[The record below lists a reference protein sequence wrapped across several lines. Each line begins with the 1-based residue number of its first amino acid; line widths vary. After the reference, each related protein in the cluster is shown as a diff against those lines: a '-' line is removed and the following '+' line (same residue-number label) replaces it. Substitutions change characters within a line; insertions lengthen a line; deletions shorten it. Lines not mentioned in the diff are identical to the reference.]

1 MDEGTLQMRFSSP
14 ASRPRLFWQMNAGE
28 PTIRYDG
35 VPFMSVGHGTDLPC
49 IRYGGRRKKVEQVSL
64 PSGEMIPVD
73 YRMKTG
79 CEAKIT
85 IRRILRFPCAEYN
98 SAMANG
104 IAAVRRQRKQ
114 ILDDLILR
122 IGQGSVKFQEQYH
135 LLLPTPMAHN
145 GHVIA
150 DIDGPP
156 PIVQHVLDEIIAQLS
171 NGVTTVSVLHERI
184 KNFVITTSSNLSLYA
199 NDPMYCPSD
208 FDIFR
213 QVYWLYK
220 LGQVVDRA
228 DSHFKNSINMIGQ
241 SPQSQSV
248 ASVVSNPSTPPIN
261 SASSS
266 DAITSVYSIVMDT
279 PDGGGG
285 LDQLDHQISS
295 EQEVELNSGDGSA
308 HLIGD
313 ESSLGGQMRVGGA
326 NTSPISQSSAMQ
338 SSGHIGLS
346 AKRSL
351 MQGKV
356 SSKRSVHSH
365 SNSYRTDEDHEVRH

>member
-1 MDEGTLQMRFSSP
+1 
-14 ASRPRLFWQMNAGE
+14 
-28 PTIRYDG
+28 
-35 VPFMSVGHGTDLPC
+35 MSVGHGTDLPC

-114 ILDDLILR
+114 ILDDLIVR
-122 IGQGSVKFQEQYH
+122 IGQGSAKFQERYH

-150 DIDGPP
+150 EIDGPP
-156 PIVQHVLDEIIAQLS
+156 PIVQQVLDEIIAQLGS
-171 NGVTTVSVLHERI
+171 GMTTVSVLHERI
-184 KNFVITTSSNLSLYA
+184 KNFVITTSSNPSLYA

-213 QVYWLYK
+213 QAYWLYK
-220 LGQVVDRA
+220 LGQVVDRE
-228 DSHFKNSINMIGQ
+228 DSQFKNSMNIISQ
-241 SPQSQSV
+241 TAQSQSV
-248 ASVVSNPSTPPIN
+248 ASVSNPSTPPIN
-261 SASSS
+261 PTPSS

-313 ESSLGGQMRVGGA
+313 DSSMGGQMQMGGA
-326 NTSPISQSSAMQ
+326 NTSPISQSSALQ
-338 SSGHIGLS
+338 SSRNMS
-346 AKRSL
+346 AKRSS
-351 MQGKV
+351 MQGKM
-356 SSKRSVHSH
+356 SGKRSSVN
-365 SNSYRTDEDHEVRH
+365 NSYRTDDDQEVRYYACVYACMYVRMYG